1 MSVKVKIN
9 EADILLKGTGLLNQW
24 DWPKIPGLH
33 DFKGQYMHSANWDE
47 SFDWTNKT
55 VALIGSGSSGIQIL
69 PQIQSKAKR
78 VVHFIRGKTW
88 ISPVGFSADEPDNG
102 MLIRNILLVRQPY

>member
-1 MSVKVKIN
+1 MKTDQ
-9 EADILLKGTGLLNQW
+9 ADILLKGTGLLNQW

-33 DFKGQYMHSANWDE
+33 DFKGPYMHSANWDE

-69 PQIQSKAKR
+69 PQIQPPHPLAPAHSTFTTSL
-78 VVHFIRGKTW
+78 HFRRLHTPSSQLSHEW
-88 ISPVGFSADEPDNG
+88 
-102 MLIRNILLVRQPY
+102 RQVR